1 MPIENS
7 WTLTGTRILTKSGK
21 RISESMYWKKR
32 RKRRNRGKVKRLE
45 SRAVLCVLLLLGGI
59 KAECADKLKELQD
72 RFDKETHAANKVKA
86 LDKLAEA
93 QFEAGRKA
101 SDSGDYIT
109 VGLTLEKYRDNV
121 NAAFLLLK
129 KQEPD
134 VDRHST
140 GYRQIELQVRR
151 GIREVEETLL
161 TAPVPLRPPLE
172 IVRKDLVEIDDE
184 LIRLLFPRR
193 TKDPEKI
200 PAVPEEKP

>member
-1 MPIENS
+1 
-7 WTLTGTRILTKSGK
+7 
-21 RISESMYWKKR
+21 
-32 RKRRNRGKVKRLE
+32 VKRLV
-45 SRAVLCVLLLLGGI
+45 SWAVICVLLLLGGT
-59 KAECADKLKELQD
+59 KAEAADKLKELQD
-72 RFDKETHAANKVKA
+72 RFDKETHATNKVKA

-121 NAAFLLLK
+121 SAAFLLLK

-134 VDRHST
+134 VDRHSG

-151 GIREVEETLL
+151 GIREVEEALL
-161 TAPVPLRPPLE
+161 AAPVPLRPPLE
-172 IVRKDLVEIDDE
+172 LVRRDLVDMDDE

-200 PAVPEEKP
+200 PAVPEEKR